1 MRLKRLILV
10 FFYLGLFINAY
21 SHGSGLVANS
31 SHNNSL
37 KNSLTINQ
45 SLTADDQTVFVC
57 TGRHV
62 FAYHSDR
69 NCAALS
75 SCSGE
80 IKYTDES
87 YALYTMGRRPCCL
100 CWSNAGPQ
108 CKDDR
113 NTGDNPG
120 GGSGSLAEEKVVVNS
135 AVAVTAIIL
144 NVLVL
149 SNDVYYS
156 PALSIDSKS
165 IDGKAIAG
173 FAHNFGFRK
182 TFDRAALE
190 YGVVYSSFNYQ
201 NSYYINDDLHTYTS
215 QYNYWG
221 FNISFVHNIKS
232 SFIYKH
238 DKVYGGLALSGFNFN
253 NTPGLGFIVGD
264 SYEINNR
271 LKSDLRLFYS
281 QKIFQIQLGIIFNYQ
296 KKYIWEHWRNNDNRF

>member
-1 MRLKRLILV
+1 MRLKKLILV
-10 FFYLGLFINAY
+10 FFSLGLFINAY
-21 SHGSGLVANS
+21 SHGSCLVSDSCHYNS
-31 SHNNSL
+31 H
-37 KNSLTINQ
+37 KDSLTSNQ
-45 SLTADDQTVFVC
+45 AFTPDDQTVFIC
-57 TGRHV
+57 AGRHAY
-62 FAYHSDR
+62 AYHSDR
-69 NCAALS
+69 NCSALS
-75 SCSGE
+75 SCTGE

-113 NTGDNPG
+113 NTGDNPD
-120 GGSGSLAEEKVVVNS
+120 GGSAPFAEKKAIVNS
-135 AVAVTAIIL
+135 TIAVTAITL
-144 NVLVL
+144 NLLVL

-173 FAHNFGFRK
+173 FAHNVGFRK

-238 DKVYGGLALSGFNFN
+238 DKVYGGLALSGFNLN

-271 LKSDLRLFYS
+271 LKSDFRLFYS
-281 QKIFQIQLGIIFNYQ
+281 QRIFQIQVGIIFNYQ
-296 KKYIWEHWRNNDNRF
+296 KKYIWQRWKEKKQ

>member
-1 MRLKRLILV
+1 M
-10 FFYLGLFINAY
+10 FFSLGLFINAY
-21 SHGSGLVANS
+21 SHGCCLVSDS
-31 SHNNSL
+31 SHYNSH
-37 KNSLTINQ
+37 KDSTESQQTYSLDEQI
-45 SLTADDQTVFVC
+45 VFIC
-57 TGRHV
+57 TGSNAY
-62 FAYHSDR
+62 AYHSNTKCAGLN
-69 NCAALS
+69 NCT
-75 SCSGE
+75 GE

-87 YALYTMGRRPCCL
+87 YALYNMGRRPCCL

-113 NTGDNPG
+113 NTGDNAD
-120 GGSGSLAEEKVVVNS
+120 GGSVLLAEEKVIVNS
-135 AVAVTAIIL
+135 AIAVTAITL

-232 SFIYKH
+232 SFI
-238 DKVYGGLALSGFNFN
+238 
-253 NTPGLGFIVGD
+253 
-264 SYEINNR
+264 
-271 LKSDLRLFYS
+271 
-281 QKIFQIQLGIIFNYQ
+281 QIQRFNCCNRTRF
-296 KKYIWEHWRNNDNRF
+296 ISSNNFTY